1 MKGGK
6 YVYKLSP
13 SIAHRFL
20 NCTASLRH
28 ELPFEEN
35 EYSRRGKFLHE
46 IAGAL
51 AMCKPETVGESM
63 SLLSSYE
70 KNLVHS
76 YANTVLTKAAE
87 LNAKPIIERKQRIF
101 LYGNAINLI
110 IDALILS
117 REKAIVIDL
126 KTGFSPVETKDNE
139 QLYFY
144 AYFAVSNF
152 PNVNEI
158 EVAIFQNLKYESE
171 ILTRGEVLN
180 YFFEKHQIFEDINND
195 NLKYTPHPKAC
206 KYCAIRDT
214 CSARLN
220 SLINKDVSA
229 LREAFD
235 ETEI

>member
-51 AMCKPETVGESM
+51 AMCKPETVGENM

-70 KNLVHS
+70 KFSTL
-76 YANTVLTKAAE
+76 YAIIVLTKAAE

-101 LYGNAINLI
+101 LHATQLI
-110 IDALILS
+110 
-117 REKAIVIDL
+117 
-126 KTGFSPVETKDNE
+126 
-139 QLYFY
+139 
-144 AYFAVSNF
+144 
-152 PNVNEI
+152 
-158 EVAIFQNLKYESE
+158 
-171 ILTRGEVLN
+171 
-180 YFFEKHQIFEDINND
+180 
-195 NLKYTPHPKAC
+195 
-206 KYCAIRDT
+206 
-214 CSARLN
+214 
-220 SLINKDVSA
+220 
-229 LREAFD
+229 
-235 ETEI
+235 

>member
-46 IAGAL
+46 IAGGFGDVQTGNRWGKYVAIIEL
-51 AMCKPETVGESM
+51 R
-63 SLLSSYE
+63 

-110 IDALILS
+110 IDAFILG

-144 AYFAVSNF
+144 AYFVVSNF
-152 PNVNEI
+152 PNVNDI

-171 ILTRGEVLN
+171 VLTRGEVLN